1 MRRRHTQHRGKKR
14 GRGESTANEW
24 GERRDRKRRRRR
36 RTNKRDRRS
45 WGNRC
50 CRSETLR
57 PRNESRRRAR
67 AEMRREGGREG
78 GGGSGSFITLIH
90 LGCRLYRPQRGDPR
104 VPTPF
109 VIVDWNRI
117 LSYLTSNPIYSER
130 SSCSCRVCS
139 KGTIPIHVS
148 SDRILPLRLSLL

>member
-36 RTNKRDRRS
+36 RTNKRERRS

-67 AEMRREGGREG
+67 AEMRREGGRKG
-78 GGGSGSFITLIH
+78 GRGRERQLHNINS
-90 LGCRLYRPQRGDPR
+90 LGLSALPPATRGPTCTHAICNCRLE
-104 VPTPF
+104 
-109 VIVDWNRI
+109 
-117 LSYLTSNPIYSER
+117 SNPILSNIESYFTPSGPH
-130 SSCSCRVCS
+130 VHAAFVQ
-139 KGTIPIHVS
+139 KGQYKFTFRQIESYP
-148 SDRILPLRLSLL
+148 